1 MGQLLPLGGQLQDYF
16 LIGMKTDDRLFE
28 RTDMF
33 LWYGI
38 RGQAEKTVHESEHAA
53 GAWGI
58 PLQKRDTAALLYCVN
73 LLYEGDYSSRSRSA
87 PRKTTASVP
96 GPA

>member
-1 MGQLLPLGGQLQDYF
+1 MEQLLLLSGQLQDYF
-16 LIGMKTDDRLFE
+16 LIGKKTDDRLFE

-38 RGQAEKTVHESEHAA
+38 RRQVEKTIRESEHTA

-58 PLQKRDTAALLYCVN
+58 PLQKRDTAALREIIHSN
-73 LLYEGDYSSRSRSA
+73 FWE
-87 PRKTTASVP
+87 K
-96 GPA
+96 